1 MFDFRMYEIFGEEDK
16 VFYILTIFLKETSE
30 YEQAKFTIFVQT
42 KEQRKK
48 NCINMLGQWHID
60 KNNILKNYSLESLKR
75 YVITFLTFLFAKNKH
90 DLFRHWDVF
99 TRSVVFAVCVVKILS
114 LTWHILEQKLFS
126 FYRP

>member
-48 NCINMLGQWHID
+48 NCINMLGQ
-60 KNNILKNYSLESLKR
+60 
-75 YVITFLTFLFAKNKH
+75 
-90 DLFRHWDVF
+90 
-99 TRSVVFAVCVVKILS
+99 
-114 LTWHILEQKLFS
+114 
-126 FYRP
+126 